1 LNRGFVFSL
10 EAVISALL
18 LAIAILALF
27 QHQTF
32 SFKELAILQQEN
44 DLLKVW
50 SAKFPSE
57 QEMISDAEQLFD
69 KNFKIIFNGEK
80 VTCEAG
86 EGKNCVSSEATLL
99 DDYLNEKNVAI
110 KICFE

>member
-10 EAVISALL
+10 EAVISVLL
-18 LAIAILALF
+18 LAIAILTLF

-32 SFKELAILQQEN
+32 SFKELVIIQQEN

-50 SAKFPSE
+50 SAKFPAE
-57 QEMISDAEQLFD
+57 PEMASDAELLF
-69 KNFKIIFNGEK
+69 KKKFKITTNGNYI
-80 VTCEAG
+80 TCEAG

-99 DDYLNEKNVAI
+99 DDSLNEKNVSI